1 MPKAAKVVSDKPLD
15 HSEEVHS
22 FGGAKPLFASD
33 KAREEVENQ
42 YNFGEQDLDRF
53 GDKLK
58 AKASSSENAAKEEIT

>member
-1 MPKAAKVVSDKPLD
+1 MPKASKVVADKPLD

-22 FGGAKPLFASD
+22 FGGAQPLFASD